1 MVLPRTGQGKIIG
14 WFLPLYSVPRVMKH
28 MLACK
33 AEGTLIVPRWSSSPY
48 WPMIF
53 RQNLVYQDYITDFI
67 DFSNPEKIFV
77 QGSNKNSFFGS
88 NRFTAPV
95 LALRIKA
102 LMFCLLGSMV
112 LVPEWY
118 CSRRGY
124 CEIAAGS

>member
-67 DFSNPEKIFV
+67 GQRSILQNTRTLL
-77 QGSNKNSFFGS
+77 
-88 NRFTAPV
+88 RFHSSHVYYNTILVLGPCYPTDKTLKLLFLKPILAP
-95 LALRIKA
+95 
-102 LMFCLLGSMV
+102 
-112 LVPEWY
+112 
-118 CSRRGY
+118 
-124 CEIAAGS
+124 